1 MPLVNIPN
9 RNVSLLDTEEKKRI
23 IWAIGGGKGGIGKTL
38 LTSNMGV
45 YLSWL
50 NKKVVVIDMDLG
62 GANLH
67 TSLGVDAPVRT
78 LSDIISGKIDNME
91 ELAQKTPIK
100 NLLLISGAQDPV
112 GIANMRHVQKV
123 RLTRKFKELN
133 ADYILLDLGAGTAA
147 NTVDFFLLAD
157 KKIVIVTPEPTS
169 IENAYRFIKSAFY
182 RTLRANVSSPYV
194 RQLIEVATELK
205 NVKGINTPK
214 ELIEEIKRLSPT
226 DGNEIQNK
234 IENFKLYLIVNQIR
248 VKSEAEIGKSVSM
261 VCERYFGIKVNYVGY
276 LPYDN
281 AIWQS
286 IRKKVPFLID
296 APNSAAVTHLE
307 AILRNLLME
316 KIKHG

>member
-9 RNVSLLDTEEKKRI
+9 RSVNVLKAEEKQKT

-50 NKKVVVIDMDLG
+50 NKRVVVVDMDLG

-67 TSLGVDAPVRT
+67 TSLGVDAPTKT
-78 LSDIISGKIDNME
+78 LSDVVSGKAESIE
-91 ELAQKTPIK
+91 ELVYQTPIR
-100 NLLLISGAQDPV
+100 NLGLISGAQDPV

-133 ADYILLDLGAGTAA
+133 ADYILLDLGAGTTA

-157 KKIVIVTPEPTS
+157 RKIVIVTPEPTS

-182 RTLRANVSSPYV
+182 RTLRAHSSSPYV
-194 RQLIEVATELK
+194 RQLIETATELK
-205 NVKGINTPK
+205 SLKGINTPR
-214 ELIEEIKRLSPT
+214 ELIEEIKRLSPA
-226 DGNEIQNK
+226 DGFELQAK
-234 IENFKLYLIVNQIR
+234 IENFRIYLIVNQIR
-248 VKSEAEIGKSVSM
+248 VKSESDIGKSIGM
-261 VCERYFGIKVNYVGY
+261 VCKKYFGIHVNYLGY
-276 LPYDN
+276 LPYDE

-286 IRKKVPFLID
+286 IRRKVPFLID

-307 AILRNLLME
+307 SILRNLLME
-316 KIKHG
+316 KLNNG